1 MNKDSQRG
9 LSVSR
14 VDEALAGLR
23 AAIEQRRL
31 MPGEPLRLDAL
42 SQELQMSVQPIR
54 EAIRLLEA
62 EGVVE
67 RSNNRGAVVAKVSL
81 DEIIDLCVIR
91 TLIEPIM
98 TSLATLRAAEADLV
112 EIRAAHE
119 ELRAL
124 LESGQPTHQIIQQT
138 IEWHLLI
145 YRTARSRYFSDFVQ
159 RVWTAIR
166 INSAWRNAHAAHLV
180 EEHEAIIAA
189 MEARDD
195 AAAAE
200 AMRAHVRESVVG
212 HLEGFSGQNDPSF
225 GDALARYEDLVSH
238 VGLSFVAPADALR
251 P

>member
-1 MNKDSQRG
+1 MISR
-9 LSVSR
+9 SASAVSR
-14 VDEALAGLR
+14 VDEALARLR

-62 EGVVE
+62 EGVVV

-98 TSLATLRAAEADLV
+98 TSLATLRATPADLA

-119 ELRAL
+119 ELCELVGA
-124 LESGQPTHQIIQQT
+124 GTPTSQLIQLT
-138 IEWHLLI
+138 IDWHLLV
-145 YRTARSRYFSDFVQ
+145 YRAARSRYFNDFVE

-166 INSAWRNAHAAHLV
+166 INSAWRAAHLTNLLD
-180 EEHEAIIAA
+180 EHEAILVA
-189 MEARDD
+189 MEAGQ
-195 AAAAE
+195 AQAAAE
-200 AMRAHVRESVVG
+200 AMRAHVRENVIG
-212 HLEGFSGQNDPSF
+212 HLEGFVGRDDPSV
-225 GDALARYEDLVSH
+225 GDAMAHYEHLISH
-238 VGLSFVAPADALR
+238 VGLSSHSSATSTQP
-251 P
+251 

>member
-1 MNKDSQRG
+1 MNKDSRQG
-9 LSVSR
+9 SVSR

-23 AAIEQRRL
+23 TAIEQRRL

-91 TLIEPIM
+91 TLVEPIM
-98 TSLATLRAAEADLV
+98 TSLATLRATEADLN
-112 EIRAAHE
+112 EIRTAHE

-124 LESGQPTHQIIQQT
+124 VESGKPTSQIIQQT
-138 IEWHLLI
+138 IDWHLLI
-145 YRTARSRYFSDFVQ
+145 YRAARSRYFSDFVE

-166 INSAWRNAHAAHLV
+166 INSAWRNAHAADLIT
-180 EEHEAIIAA
+180 EHENIIGA
-189 MEARDD
+189 MEARK
-195 AAAAE
+195 AEEAAE
-200 AMRAHVRESVVG
+200 AMRVHVRESVIG
-212 HLEGFSGQNDPSF
+212 HIEGFSGQNDPTF
-225 GDALARYEDLVSH
+225 GDALAHYEDLVSH
-238 VGLSFVAPADALR
+238 VGLSHFAPATGQ

>member
-1 MNKDSQRG
+1 
-9 LSVSR
+9 

-31 MPGEPLRLDAL
+31 MPGESLRLDAL
-42 SQELQMSVQPIR
+42 SQELRMSVQPIR

-98 TSLATLRAAEADLV
+98 TGLATLRATEEDLA

-119 ELRAL
+119 DLR
-124 LESGQPTHQIIQQT
+124 EQVQT
-138 IEWHLLI
+138 GDLTNEVVQKTIDWHLLI
-145 YRTARSRYFSDFVQ
+145 YRSARSRYFSDFVE

-166 INSAWRNAHAAHLV
+166 INSAWRNAHVVDLV
-180 EEHEAIIAA
+180 AEHEAVIAA

-195 AAAAE
+195 AAAAD
-200 AMRAHVRESVVG
+200 AMRVHVRESVIG
-212 HLEGFSGQNDPSF
+212 HLEGFSGRNDPSL
-225 GDALARYEDLVSH
+225 GDALARYEELLRH
-238 VGLSFVAPADALR
+238 VGPV
-251 P
+251 